1 MEDNNPDTRVCLVPM
16 LLAIVVWWVDS
27 IVEGNYYYWGTYPQ
41 TPARLLYNSGA
52 LVE

>member
-1 MEDNNPDTRVCLVPM
+1 
-16 LLAIVVWWVDS
+16 
-27 IVEGNYYYWGTYPQ
+27 VEGNYYYWGTYPQ